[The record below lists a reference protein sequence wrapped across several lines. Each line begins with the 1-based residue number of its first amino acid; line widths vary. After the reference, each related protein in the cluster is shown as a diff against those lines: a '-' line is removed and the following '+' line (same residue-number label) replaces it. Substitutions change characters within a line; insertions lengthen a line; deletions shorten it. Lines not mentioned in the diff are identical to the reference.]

1 MGGWVA
7 GWLGGWVEVANWR
20 DIWMGGWVVG
30 LVAVCKPVMCS
41 DVYGGGADTKRF
53 WKAMDT
59 SEQLGGAHM

>member
-1 MGGWVA
+1 MDG
-7 GWLGGWVEVANWR
+7 
-20 DIWMGGWVVG
+20 WMGGWIWVANWKDIWMRGWGGGWVVA

-41 DVYGGGADTKRF
+41 DVYGGGAYTKRF